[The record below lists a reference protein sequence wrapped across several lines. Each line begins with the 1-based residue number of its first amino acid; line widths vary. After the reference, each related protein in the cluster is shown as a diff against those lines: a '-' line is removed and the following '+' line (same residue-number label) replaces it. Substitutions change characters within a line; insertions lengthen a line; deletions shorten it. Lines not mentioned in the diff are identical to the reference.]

1 MRKILCTLSA
11 AVLLVACGGGETKK
25 EGTTE
30 TTTETAAPKPSDNPD
45 YSKGLALVAGSD
57 CLTCHKVGEKNIGPA
72 YQDVAAKYEN
82 TDDNV
87 KMLAEKIIKGGSG
100 NWGAIP
106 MTAHA
111 QLSQADA
118 EAMVKYI
125 LLLKK

>member
-11 AVLLVACGGGETKK
+11 AFLLVACGGGETKK
-25 EGTTE
+25 EASTSTAATE
-30 TTTETAAPKPSDNPD
+30 APKPSDNPD

-72 YQDVAAKYEN
+72 YQEVAAKYEN
-82 TDDNV
+82 TNNNV

-106 MTAHA
+106 MTAHP
-111 QLSQADA
+111 QLSQEDA